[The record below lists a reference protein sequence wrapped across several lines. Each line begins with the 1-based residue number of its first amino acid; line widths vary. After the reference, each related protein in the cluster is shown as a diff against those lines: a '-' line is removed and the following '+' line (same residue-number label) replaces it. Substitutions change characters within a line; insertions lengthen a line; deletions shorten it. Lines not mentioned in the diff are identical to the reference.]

1 MTSIEYEQQAPVHHP
16 AQRSAGK
23 VDGRNMRRDRNK
35 DAVIDA
41 YLDLITEG
49 AARPSVA
56 EVADRSGVSHRSV
69 FRYFSDTDELA
80 RASIERQIERIAHL
94 LDTTVDPAMPIGERI
109 DVVLQRRL
117 TLFETITPIARLIR
131 LLAREQAFMRQEL
144 TNNRLLYREQLR
156 RMFSPELS
164 AMPADQAAN
173 TLAVVDVLCSFDANE
188 LLRDDQGLSRDEAA
202 AALRHALVTLFR

>member
-1 MTSIEYEQQAPVHHP
+1 MTSTEYERLTPLHHP
-16 AQRSAGK
+16 AQRSGGR

-80 RASIERQIERIAHL
+80 RASIERQVERIAHL
-94 LDTTVDPAMPIGERI
+94 LDSSVDLTMPLAERI
-109 DVVLQRRL
+109 EVVLQRRL
-117 TLFETITPIARLIR
+117 TLFETITPIGRLVR
-131 LLAREQAFMRQEL
+131 LLAREQGVMRQEL
-144 TNNRLLYREQLR
+144 SNNRLLLREQLR
-156 RMFSPELS
+156 RMFDPELS

-188 LLRDDQGLSRDEAA
+188 LFRDDQGLSHDEAA
-202 AALRHALVTLFR
+202 AALRHALVTLFA

>member
-1 MTSIEYEQQAPVHHP
+1 MTFIEYEQQTPVRHP
-16 AQRSAGK
+16 AQRSGGK

-41 YLDLITEG
+41 YLDLISEG

-80 RASIERQIERIAHL
+80 RASIERQVERVTHL
-94 LDTTVDPAMPIGERI
+94 LDTGVDLTMSVGERI
-109 DVVLQRRL
+109 EVVLQRRL
-117 TLFETITPIARLIR
+117 TLFEAIAPISRLVR
-131 LLAREQAFMRQEL
+131 LLAREQAVMRQEL

-156 RMFSPELS
+156 RMFGPELS

-188 LLRDDQGLSRDEAA
+188 LFREDQGLSRDEAA
-202 AALRHALVTLFR
+202 AALRHALVTLFG